1 MRVLIKE
8 ATGYA
13 LASACALILDMS
25 VLFCLVQYAHLGY
38 ELAAC
43 VSFMCGAVVAYRLS
57 IAIAFKQHRLRDR
70 RAEFAAFL
78 AVGLVGL
85 AVNAAVMYAAVTG
98 CGLPVMA
105 AKCIAAG
112 FTFTCN
118 FWCRRQLL
126 FVARRVA

>member
-1 MRVLIKE
+1 MRVIVKE
-8 ATGYA
+8 AAGYA
-13 LASACALILDMS
+13 VASACALLFDMS
-25 VLFCLVQYAHLGY
+25 LLFSLVRYGHLGY
-38 ELAAC
+38 ESAAC
-43 VSFMCGAVVAYRLS
+43 ISFMSGAVVAYRVS

-70 RAEFAAFL
+70 RAEFASFAAIGL
-78 AVGLVGL
+78 AGL

-98 CGLPVMA
+98 FGLPVMA

-118 FWCRRQLL
+118 FLCRRQLL